1 MQPGDQIAATKDT
14 PALLATALKSHQTVV
29 VSFLMPGSADDRLV
43 GDAVAGVRKT
53 PLAKRGVRFITY
65 QLGRSPKDM
74 GMAAELLGVAGTPS
88 VAVIDPQGKLQ
99 TRFLGVIDQSMVTQ
113 AIADTNPPGPGP
125 KKKIAKKVG
134 KKVGAKTPAKS
145 TPKAPPAGTKATPAV
160 GKPKPA
166 IGASALTGNPK
177 GVALAKQVN
186 AAYAS
191 VAGLAED
198 RTSSAGGT
206 LTRLFA
212 TTGGK
217 VTGVR
222 EIEVAGAVTT
232 RKISRP
238 EALYTKSGTATCWTK
253 GAPQPSDFGEILSQG
268 VTSAPNVAGA
278 VTTFS
283 LTSNGSAAR
292 FKIDSKTKMLASA
305 TYATAAG
312 KPSATSTFRLLS
324 PAPVID
330 APTPLCP

>member
-1 MQPGDQIAATKDT
+1 MRTPIISSCSTSRGRALVGVTGAAALLALCSPALAAGPMQPGDQIAATKDT

-145 TPKAPPAGTKATPAV
+145 TP
-160 GKPKPA
+160 
-166 IGASALTGNPK
+166 
-177 GVALAKQVN
+177 
-186 AAYAS
+186 
-191 VAGLAED
+191 D
-198 RTSSAGGT
+198 RKSTRLNSSHGGISRMPSSA
-206 LTRLFA
+206 
-212 TTGGK
+212 
-217 VTGVR
+217 
-222 EIEVAGAVTT
+222 
-232 RKISRP
+232 
-238 EALYTKSGTATCWTK
+238 
-253 GAPQPSDFGEILSQG
+253 
-268 VTSAPNVAGA
+268 
-278 VTTFS
+278 
-283 LTSNGSAAR
+283 
-292 FKIDSKTKMLASA
+292 
-305 TYATAAG
+305 
-312 KPSATSTFRLLS
+312 
-324 PAPVID
+324 
-330 APTPLCP
+330 

>member
-1 MQPGDQIAATKDT
+1 MQQGDQITATKDT
-14 PALLATALKSHQTVV
+14 PALLAAALKSHQTVV

-65 QLGRSPKDM
+65 QLGRSAKDM
-74 GMAAELLGVAGTPS
+74 GMAADLLGVAGTPS

-99 TRFLGVIDQSMVTQ
+99 NRWLGVIDQSMVTQ
-113 AIADTNPPGPGP
+113 AITDTNPPGASP
-125 KKKIAKKVG
+125 KKKVAKKVG
-134 KKVGAKTPAKS
+134 KKVGAKAPAKS
-145 TPKAPPAGTKATPAV
+145 TPHAPPAGTKATPAT
-160 GKPKPA
+160 GKPSPA
-166 IGASALTGNPK
+166 VVASALTGSPK
-177 GVALAKQVN
+177 GIALAKQVN

-191 VAGLAED
+191 VAGIAED
-198 RTSSAGGT
+198 RTQTAGGT

-212 TTGGK
+212 MTGGR

-232 RKISRP
+232 RRISRP

-253 GAPQPSDFGEILSQG
+253 GTAQPSDFGEILSQG
-268 VTSAPNVAGA
+268 LTSAPHVAGA
-278 VTTFS
+278 VTS
-283 LTSNGSAAR
+283 LGLTSKASVAQ
-292 FKIDSKTKMLASA
+292 FKIDSKTKLLATA
-305 TYATAAG
+305 TYTTVAG
-312 KPSATSTFRLLS
+312 KPSAKSTFRLLS